1 MNNQS
6 ILQRIKKYAKNPFTW
21 LIIAISFILLAIL
34 IISMPKGKKSCAEQ
48 NLDETTCSGRICQ
61 PKCNKN
67 QKFSCS
73 ENKCVC
79 AKGFDKCASET
90 DCCDPVQCINKVCCP
105 NKVCNGECCGAGQGC
120 DPKTKGCSNS
130 CGTDAKGNEIV
141 CNDPKN
147 AHCFQEVFV
156 GTPEQIKSQQARF
169 MTTFK
174 AYNPTINGNLGS
186 SCVPKSGCT
195 TKASGN
201 FLPTTSNGI
210 KPAMILSGE
219 DSDIGFCETDGPT
232 KADCPDEKWLNVIPK
247 KNVTDIDA
255 WYKEL
260 ADKYIQSRNTIG
272 NWKQPTGKNSPLNI
286 VYYNSIEKGCPAP
299 ELACY
304 QSMNQNSNFH
314 TEYVNAPPSDSSAMG
329 YCIGISQVTCPNN
342 DQACQYVNQIDR
354 GDSKPYA
361 EPAPKGGN
369 YLWNDNGT
377 ITNKPH
383 DYCLGLAPV
392 TTQEDCVNILKA
404 NPNIFFKQKQRASDK
419 EGMSITGNINVECIT
434 KDNAAKD
441 PYNIYIETPSQ
452 CPTTNFGDYWA
463 EGGNPKKDFNDLLR
477 PGGEKYIPIFFQ
489 NFTPYNMNLSYDGGS
504 IDNISEGFFIWPTSQ
519 YVPWG
524 SSAISIDP
532 YQMGGIYWDIMV
544 GFPAYNHS
552 FSVIISNPN
561 TKEQMS
567 ELITFDFYPGTG
579 KLNFPMYCENAKSTF
594 LNDTFKWNGNING
607 DGTQVVVAIT
617 NSMESPPKW
626 GTCPK

>member
-34 IISMPKGKKSCAEQ
+34 IVSIASKKKSCAEQ
-48 NLDETTCSGRICQ
+48 NLDETTCNGRTCQ
-61 PKCNKN
+61 PKCNKT
-67 QKFSCS
+67 QTFSCS
-73 ENKCVC
+73 ENKCMC

-105 NKVCNGECCGAGQGC
+105 NTVCNGECCGAGQGC

-174 AYNPTINGNLGS
+174 TYNPTINGNLGS
-186 SCVPKSGCT
+186 ACVPKSGGCT

-219 DSDIGFCETDGPT
+219 DSDIGFCATGELT
-232 KADCPDEKWLNVIPK
+232 KAECKDNWLNVIPGE
-247 KNVTDIDA
+247 NVTDIDA

-272 NWKQPTGKNSPLNI
+272 NWKQPTNENSPLNI
-286 VYYNSIEKGCPAP
+286 VYYNSIEKGCPVP

-314 TEYVNAPPSDSSAMG
+314 TEYVNVPNSDSSTMG

-342 DQACQYVNQIDR
+342 DSACQYVNQIDR
-354 GDSKPYA
+354 GDSQPYA
-361 EPAPKGGN
+361 DPAPTGGN

-383 DYCLGLAPV
+383 DYCSGLAPA
-392 TTQEDCVNILKA
+392 TTQKA
-404 NPNIFFKQKQRASDK
+404 CASMLSGNSNIFFKQKQRAMDDT
-419 EGMSITGNINVECIT
+419 GTIITGNINIECIT

-441 PYNIYIETPSQ
+441 PYNIYIETASQ
-452 CPTTNFGDYWA
+452 CPTTNFNNYWIY
-463 EGGNPKKDFNDLLR
+463 GGNPLANLYDLIMV
-477 PGGEKYIPIFFQ
+477 GGYYTPIFFQ
-489 NFTPYNMNLSYDGGS
+489 NFTPYNMTLSYNGGS
-504 IDNISEGFFIWPTSQ
+504 IGVISEGVFIWPTNQ

-524 SSAISIDP
+524 QTPVIAP
-532 YQMGGIYWDIMV
+532 YQFGGIYYILDYDY
-544 GFPAYNHS
+544 PTYNHT

-567 ELITFDFYPGTG
+567 QTITFHFDDGT
-579 KLNFPMYCENAKSTF
+579 LDNSTWCENYKSTF
-594 LNDTFKWNGNING
+594 LNDTFKWNAETNTDTNMA
-607 DGTQVVVAIT
+607 VVVIT

-626 GTCPK
+626 GTCPN